1 MLQVT
6 DSAAPVGAFVVMSG
20 LQAGHFAALLR
31 HVIRPFGQYF
41 VCVKDCPTMLARFL
55 SPEHFR
61 VVPPEEATNEQH

>member
-1 MLQVT
+1 
-6 DSAAPVGAFVVMSG
+6 MSG
-20 LQAGHFAALLR
+20 PQADHYTALFR
-31 HVIRPFGQYF
+31 AVKRPFGQSF